1 MTSVFGTAHHLSEG
15 VNGQNGAD
23 VRPLLAIDGDNLAH
37 RAYHALPSS
46 IKDGAGNQA
55 NMIVGFANMLARVWE
70 AEEPRTVFVGFDSV
84 GVPTYR
90 NELLP
95 EYQSGRDFPPVLT
108 FQLDRLPELVDALG
122 FQWAKADG
130 YEADDFLGAV
140 VAAEEERGR
149 KTLVLTNDRDLFQLA
164 SKRTTI
170 IRPRPRQQELER
182 VGPAQV
188 REIYGVAPELVPDFV
203 ALRGDPSDRIPGA
216 KGIGPGR
223 AASILAKHGSLEACL
238 AAGGFPDQAD
248 ALREY
253 LRIAQLQPGAPIP
266 ELPDVD
272 PDWAAGADLAESWR
286 LAGVARRFRE
296 RAES

>member
-1 MTSVFGTAHHLSEG
+1 MGPTL
-15 VNGQNGAD
+15 
-23 VRPLLAIDGDNLAH
+23 RPLLAIDGDNLAH

-46 IKDGAGNQA
+46 IKDGAGKQA
-55 NMIVGFANMLARVWE
+55 NMLVGFANMLVRVWD
-70 AEEPRTVFVGFDSV
+70 AEKPRTVFVGFDSI
-84 GVPTYR
+84 GAPTYR
-90 NELLP
+90 HELLP

-108 FQLDRLPELVDALG
+108 SQLDRLPELVGALG
-122 FQWAKADG
+122 FPWAKADG

-140 VAAEEERGR
+140 VADEEGRGGE
-149 KTLVLTNDRDLFQLA
+149 TLVLTNDRDLFQLA
-164 SKRTTI
+164 SERTTI
-170 IRPRPRQQELER
+170 IRPRPKQQELER

-188 REIYGVAPELVPDFV
+188 KEIYGVAPALVPDFV

-238 AAGGFPDQAD
+238 AAGGFPDQAA

-253 LRIAQLQPGAPIP
+253 LHIAQLQPGAPIP

-272 PDWAAGADLAESWR
+272 PDWAAGADLTEAWG
-286 LAGVARRFRE
+286 LAGVAKRFRE
-296 RAES
+296 RADA

>member
-1 MTSVFGTAHHLSEG
+1 MGPSL
-15 VNGQNGAD
+15 
-23 VRPLLAIDGDNLAH
+23 RPLLAIDGDNLAH

-46 IKDGAGNQA
+46 IKDGAGKQA
-55 NMIVGFANMLARVWE
+55 NMLVGFANMLARVWD
-70 AEEPRTVFVGFDSV
+70 AEEPRTVFVGFDSI

-108 FQLDRLPELVDALG
+108 SQLDRLPDLVGSLG
-122 FQWAKADG
+122 FPWAKADG

-140 VAAEEERGR
+140 VAAEEAHGR
-149 KTLVLTNDRDLFQLA
+149 EVLVLTNDRDLFQLA
-164 SKRTTI
+164 SKSTTI

-182 VGPAQV
+182 VGPIQV
-188 REIYGVAPELVPDFV
+188 EEIYGVPPELVPDFV

-223 AASILAKHGSLEACL
+223 AASILLKHGSLEACL

-248 ALREY
+248 VLRDY
-253 LRIAQLQPGAPIP
+253 LRMTQLQTGAPIP
-266 ELPDVD
+266 KLPDVE
-272 PDWAAGADLAESWR
+272 PNWSAAADLTEEWG

-296 RAES
+296 RAG

>member
-1 MTSVFGTAHHLSEG
+1 LSP
-15 VNGQNGAD
+15 
-23 VRPLLAIDGDNLAH
+23 RPLLAIDGDNLAH
-37 RAYHALPSS
+37 RAFHALPSS

-55 NMIVGFANMLARVWE
+55 NMIVGFANMLARSWE
-70 AEEPRTVFVGFDSV
+70 DEEPRTVFVGFDSV

-90 NELLP
+90 SELLP

-108 FQLDRLPELVDALG
+108 SQLDRLPELVGTIG

-140 VAAEEERGR
+140 VAAEEGRGG
-149 KTLVLTNDRDLFQLA
+149 KALVLTNDRDLFQLA
-164 SKRTTI
+164 SPKTTI
-170 IRPRPRQQELER
+170 LRPKPGQRELVR
-182 VGPAQV
+182 VGPPEV
-188 REIYGVAPELVPDFV
+188 KEIYGVAPELVPDFV

-248 ALREY
+248 VLRNY
-253 LRIAQLQPGAPIP
+253 LRMATLQADAPIP
-266 ELPDVD
+266 DLPDVD
-272 PDWAAGADLAESWR
+272 PDWNAGADLAERWG

-296 RAES
+296 RAG

>member
-1 MTSVFGTAHHLSEG
+1 MGPTL
-15 VNGQNGAD
+15 
-23 VRPLLAIDGDNLAH
+23 RPLLAIDGDNLAH

-46 IKDGAGNQA
+46 IKDGAGSRRTCSSA
-55 NMIVGFANMLARVWE
+55 SPTCSSRVWE
-70 AEEPRTVFVGFDSV
+70 AEEPRTVFVGFDSI

-90 NELLP
+90 HELLP

-108 FQLDRLPELVDALG
+108 SQLDRLPELVAALG
-122 FQWAKADG
+122 FPWAKADG

-140 VAAEEERGR
+140 VAEEEARGG

-170 IRPRPRQQELER
+170 IRPRPGQQELQR
-182 VGPAQV
+182 VGPAEV
-188 REIYGVAPELVPDFV
+188 KEIYGVPPELVPDFV
-203 ALRGDPSDRIPGA
+203 ALRGDPSDKIPGA

-248 ALREY
+248 APCEY
-253 LRIAQLQPGAPIP
+253 LRIATLQPDAP
-266 ELPDVD
+266 D
-272 PDWAAGADLAESWR
+272 P
-286 LAGVARRFRE
+286 
-296 RAES
+296 RAP

>member
-1 MTSVFGTAHHLSEG
+1 MR
-15 VNGQNGAD
+15 VNL
-23 VRPLLAIDGDNLAH
+23 RPLLAIDGDNLAH
-37 RAYHALPSS
+37 RAFHALPSS

-55 NMIVGFANMLARVWE
+55 NMLVGFANMLVRAWDSE
-70 AEEPRTVFVGFDSV
+70 QPRTVFVGFDSV
-84 GVPTYR
+84 GSPTYR

-108 FQLDRLPELVDALG
+108 SQLDRLPELVGALG
-122 FQWAKADG
+122 LPWAKADG

-140 VAAEEERGR
+140 VAAEEGRGG
-149 KTLVLTNDRDLFQLA
+149 KALVLTNDRDLFQLA
-164 SKRTTI
+164 GPRTTI

-182 VGPAQV
+182 IGPAEV
-188 REIYGVAPELVPDFV
+188 KEIYGVPPELVPDFV

-248 ALREY
+248 ALRDY
-253 LRIAQLQPGAPIP
+253 LHMARLQADAPIP
-266 ELPDVD
+266 DLPDVE
-272 PDWAAGADLAESWR
+272 PDWGTGADLAEAWG

-296 RAES
+296 RDA

>member
-1 MTSVFGTAHHLSEG
+1 MR
-15 VNGQNGAD
+15 AD
-23 VRPLLAIDGDNLAH
+23 LRPLLAIDGDNLAH
-37 RAYHALPSS
+37 RAFHALPSS
-46 IKDGAGNQA
+46 IKDGSGNQA
-55 NMIVGFANMLARVWE
+55 NMIVGFANMLVRSWE
-70 AEEPRTVFVGFDSV
+70 AEEPRTVFVGFDSI

-108 FQLDRLPELVDALG
+108 SQLDRLPELVGSLG
-122 FQWAKADG
+122 FPWAKADG

-140 VAAEEERGR
+140 VAAEEARSGE
-149 KTLVLTNDRDLFQLA
+149 TLVLTNDRDLFQLA
-164 SKRTTI
+164 SGQTTI
-170 IRPRPRQQELER
+170 LRPRAGQRELER

-188 REIYGVAPELVPDFV
+188 KEIYGVPPELVPDFV

-248 ALREY
+248 ALRDY
-253 LRIAQLQPGAPIP
+253 LRMTTLQADAPIP
-266 ELPDVD
+266 DLPDVE
-272 PDWAAGADLAESWR
+272 PDWRAGADLAEGWG
-286 LAGVARRFRE
+286 LAGVARRLRE
-296 RAES
+296 RAG

>member
-1 MTSVFGTAHHLSEG
+1 MGRI
-15 VNGQNGAD
+15 GAD
-23 VRPLLAIDGDNLAH
+23 VRPLLAVDGDNLAH

-46 IKDGAGNQA
+46 IKDGAGKPA
-55 NMIVGFANMLARVWE
+55 NMLVGFANMLARVWDVE
-70 AEEPRTVFVGFDSV
+70 QPRTVFVGFDSI
-84 GVPTYR
+84 GAPTYR
-90 NELLP
+90 HELLP

-108 FQLDRLPELVDALG
+108 SQLDRLPELVGALG
-122 FQWAKADG
+122 FPWAKEDG

-140 VAAEEERGR
+140 VAAEEERGGE
-149 KTLVLTNDRDLFQLA
+149 TLVLTNDRDLFQLA
-164 SKRTTI
+164 SERTTI
-170 IRPRPRQQELER
+170 IRPRPGQQELQR

-188 REIYGVAPELVPDFV
+188 KEIYGVVPELVPDFV

-253 LRIAQLQPGAPIP
+253 LHIAQLQPGAPIP

-272 PDWAAGADLAESWR
+272 PDWEAGADVAEEWG
-286 LAGVARRFRE
+286 LAGVAKRFRE
-296 RAES
+296 RASA

>member
-1 MTSVFGTAHHLSEG
+1 MKRV
-15 VNGQNGAD
+15 QK
-23 VRPLLAIDGDNLAH
+23 PLLAIDGDNLAH
-37 RAYHALPSS
+37 RAFHALPSS

-55 NMIVGFANMLARVWE
+55 NMIVGFANMLARSWE
-70 AEEPRTVFVGFDSV
+70 DEEPRTVFVGFDSV
-84 GVPTYR
+84 GIPTYR
-90 NELLP
+90 SELLP

-108 FQLDRLPELVDALG
+108 SQLDRLPELVGTLG

-140 VAAEEERGR
+140 VAAEEARGGEA
-149 KTLVLTNDRDLFQLA
+149 LVLTNDRDLFQLA
-164 SKRTTI
+164 SAKTTI
-170 IRPRPRQQELER
+170 LRPKPGQRELVR
-182 VGPAQV
+182 IGPAQV
-188 REIYGVAPELVPDFV
+188 NEIYGVPPELVPDFV

-248 ALREY
+248 TLRDY
-253 LRIAQLQPGAPIP
+253 LRMATLQADAPIP
-266 ELPDVD
+266 DLPNVE
-272 PDWAAGADLAESWR
+272 PDWGAGADLADGWG

-296 RAES
+296 RAA

>member
-1 MTSVFGTAHHLSEG
+1 MR
-15 VNGQNGAD
+15 AD
-23 VRPLLAIDGDNLAH
+23 LRPLLAIDGDNLAH
-37 RAYHALPSS
+37 RAFHALPSS

-70 AEEPRTVFVGFDSV
+70 AEGPRTVFVGFDSV

-95 EYQSGRDFPPVLT
+95 EYQSGRDFPSVLT
-108 FQLDRLPELVDALG
+108 SQLDRLPELVGALG
-122 FQWAKADG
+122 LPWAKADG

-140 VAAEEERGR
+140 VAAEEARGGQV
-149 KTLVLTNDRDLFQLA
+149 LVLTNDRDLFQLA
-164 SKRTTI
+164 STQTTI

-182 VGPAQV
+182 IGPAEV
-188 REIYGVAPELVPDFV
+188 KEIYGVPPALVPDFV

-223 AASILAKHGSLEACL
+223 AASILARHGSLEACL
-238 AAGGFPDQAD
+238 EAGGFPDQAD
-248 ALREY
+248 ALRDY
-253 LRIAQLQPGAPIP
+253 LRMAQLQADAPIP
-266 ELPDVD
+266 DLPDVE
-272 PDWAAGADLAESWR
+272 PDWGAGADLAEVWG

-296 RAES
+296 RAA